1 MAEANTPGDI
11 TVKRIVREYAFT
23 LLILLAV
30 LGTLY
35 YGWPALI
42 AYFFPLGGVI
52 PATIA
57 TIESKQTRST
67 RRPAPYQGEVMK
79 INIKPKA
86 EDNRRR
92 VPKQIA
98 DAEIIE
104 GLRVLPVEVRNVESV
119 SKEVGLSSN
128 NVRQI
133 ASRGGIELPRKDVE
147 VATPVR
153 IFLLFL
159 SMASL
164 QSNGDK
170 TS

>member
-1 MAEANTPGDI
+1 MAEANTPGEI

-67 RRPAPYQGEVMK
+67 RHPAPYQGEEGSRMVQAVDY
-79 INIKPKA
+79 PPHLA
-86 EDNRRR
+86 GAFRWLRSAST
-92 VPKQIA
+92 PA
-98 DAEIIE
+98 GIIE
-104 GLRVLPVEVRNVESV
+104 H
-119 SKEVGLSSN
+119 SN
-128 NVRQI
+128 APGQ
-133 ASRGGIELPRKDVE
+133 
-147 VATPVR
+147 T
-153 IFLLFL
+153 
-159 SMASL
+159 
-164 QSNGDK
+164 
-170 TS
+170 